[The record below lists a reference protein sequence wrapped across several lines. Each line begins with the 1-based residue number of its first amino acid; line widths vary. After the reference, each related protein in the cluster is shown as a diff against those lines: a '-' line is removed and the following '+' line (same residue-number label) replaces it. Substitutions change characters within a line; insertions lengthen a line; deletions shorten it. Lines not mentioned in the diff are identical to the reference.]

1 MRLEGRTAESVTFG
15 VIAVQPTDCQGNPVV
30 DLGQKVVLRGLTG
43 REFTRVILAA
53 GAKNLLSVMFVGEW
67 AQICFQQWQEL
78 QTCI

>member
-1 MRLEGRTAESVTFG
+1 MRLEGRTAEPITFG
-15 VIAVQPTDCQGNPVV
+15 VHSGAANGLPRKPSGGLGTESVFEGTDRQ
-30 DLGQKVVLRGLTG
+30 
-43 REFTRVILAA
+43 EFTRVILAA